1 MSLSLCKHVYENN
14 VHAVRVLYSLS
25 VLQFTITLK
34 AQDSLCTL
42 KIPQNLE
49 GPDLYAFRSRV
60 KNTGGNDL
68 SNKILTKA
76 YSKDYFQTKVA
87 VTTMIIVEALF
98 GVVGC

>member
-1 MSLSLCKHVYENN
+1 MSLSLCKHVYKNN

-42 KIPQNLE
+42 KIAKILD

-60 KNTGGNDL
+60 KNTINSEGSDL
-68 SNKILTKA
+68 SNKILTKP
-76 YSKDYFQTKVA
+76 YRKDYFQTKNSSNYNDYS
-87 VTTMIIVEALF
+87 
-98 GVVGC
+98 